1 MEGIMRREYTDED
14 YRMIVLAV
22 IIAAAVLLSGL
33 GVEAL

>member
-1 MEGIMRREYTDED
+1 MRREYTDEE
-14 YRMIVLAV
+14 YRIIVLAV

>member
-1 MEGIMRREYTDED
+1 MRREYTDED
-14 YRMIVLAV
+14 YRIILLAV

>member
-1 MEGIMRREYTDED
+1 MRREYTDDD
-14 YRMIVLAV
+14 YRTIVLAV

>member
-1 MEGIMRREYTDED
+1 MRREYTDED

>member
-1 MEGIMRREYTDED
+1 MRREYTDED
-14 YRMIVLAV
+14 YRIIVLAV